1 MFDATAAGGKK
12 GRPNFSPGPA
22 NEMFLALHARLYRS
36 TVKSLCNAI
45 VIRNQWIAESDP
57 WYGKAVGKSLQ
68 EAAAVMRIE
77 WQIGFWIGAFLLLVL
92 SLWLFSGVLLP
103 FAAAFALGYVLNP
116 VVDRLERLGF
126 NRLGATLFI
135 MACFALVLISIS
147 ILIVPIVWR
156 QLVSFTE
163 ALPAYAV
170 KLEELLSAE
179 TERLGRDYGGALMG
193 KFGLGGNA
201 GAEFTN
207 ATHGLV
213 AQATQGAVAFLNSI
227 LTRGVALISLIS
239 LLVVTP
245 VVAFYMLLDWEKM
258 IATIDGL
265 APLRHRETVR
275 SLAREIDTALAGFL
289 RGQSLVCLILGAW
302 YGIGLSLIGLN
313 FGLLIGITAGI
324 LSFIPYV
331 GSLTALALSST
342 VAIVQDWPQ
351 WKLLAMSLGVF
362 LIGQF
367 LEGNILS
374 PKLVGASTGLHPVW
388 PIFALLAFGS
398 LFGFTG
404 LITAVPF
411 AATAGVIMRFAARRY
426 RESNLYTG
434 TTALDPRILLGST
447 MTYPDDEDH

>member
-1 MFDATAAGGKK
+1 
-12 GRPNFSPGPA
+12 
-22 NEMFLALHARLYRS
+22 LY
-36 TVKSLCNAI
+36 TKP
-45 VIRNQWIAESDP
+45 WIAESDP
-57 WYGKAVGKSLQ
+57 WYGKAVSKSWR
-68 EAAAVMRIE
+68 EAAAAMRIE

-92 SLWLFSGVLLP
+92 LLWLFSGVLLP
-103 FAAAFALGYVLNP
+103 FAAAFALGYLLNP

-135 MACFALVLISIS
+135 MACFVLVLVAMS
-147 ILIVPIVWR
+147 ILIGPVVWR

-170 KLEELLSAE
+170 KLEELISTE
-179 TERLGRDYGGALMG
+179 TARLGRAYGGILMD
-193 KFGLGGNA
+193 KFGLGGTA
-201 GAEFTN
+201 GAELASATN
-207 ATHGLV
+207 GLV
-213 AQATQGAVAFLNSI
+213 AQAAQGAVAFLNSI

-245 VVAFYMLLDWEKM
+245 VVAFYMLLDWDKM

-265 APLRHRETVR
+265 VPLRHRETVR
-275 SLAREIDTALAGFL
+275 ALAREIDTALAGFL

-313 FGLLIGITAGI
+313 FGLLIGIAAGI

-331 GSLTALALSST
+331 GSLSALILSST

-351 WKLLAMSLGVF
+351 WKLLVMSLGVF

-374 PKLVGASTGLHPVW
+374 PKLVGESVGLHPVW

-411 AATAGVIMRFAARRY
+411 AATAGVIMRFAVRRY
-426 RESNLYTG
+426 RASNLYTG
-434 TTALDPRILLGST
+434 TAGPDPRILLESA
-447 MTYPDDEDH
+447 MTHPDDEDN

>member
-1 MFDATAAGGKK
+1 
-12 GRPNFSPGPA
+12 
-22 NEMFLALHARLYRS
+22 
-36 TVKSLCNAI
+36 
-45 VIRNQWIAESDP
+45 
-57 WYGKAVGKSLQ
+57 
-68 EAAAVMRIE
+68 MRIE
-77 WQIGFWIGAFLLLVL
+77 WQIGFWIGAILLLVL
-92 SLWLFSGVLLP
+92 MLWLFSGVLLP
-103 FAAAFALGYVLNP
+103 FAAAFALGYLLNP
-116 VVDRLERLGF
+116 VVDRLERFGF
-126 NRLGATLFI
+126 NRLGATLLI
-135 MACFALVLISIS
+135 MACFVLVLVSIS
-147 ILIVPIVWR
+147 ILIGPVVWR

-170 KLEELLSAE
+170 KLEELISAE
-179 TERLGRDYGGALMG
+179 TARLSRDYGGVLMD
-193 KFGLGGNA
+193 KFGLGNNGGSELA
-201 GAEFTN
+201 SATN
-207 ATHGLV
+207 DLV
-213 AQATQGAVAFLNSI
+213 AQAAQWAASFLKSL
-227 LTRGVALISLIS
+227 LTRGAALVSLIS

-245 VVAFYMLLDWEKM
+245 VVVFYMLLDWGKM

-265 APLRHRETVR
+265 VPLRHRETVR
-275 SLAREIDTALAGFL
+275 ALAREIDTAMAGFL
-289 RGQSLVCLILGAW
+289 RGQALVCLFLGAW

-331 GSLTALALSST
+331 GSLTALVLSST

-367 LEGNILS
+367 LEGNVLS
-374 PKLVGASTGLHPVW
+374 PKLVGESVGLHPVW
-388 PIFALLAFGS
+388 LIFALLAFGS

-411 AATAGVIMRFAARRY
+411 AAAAGVILRFAVRRY

-434 TTALDPRILLGST
+434 TAEANPSILLEST